1 MQIPDDSEDPMKKE
15 NLSIKLKNV
24 MKKHL
29 TEKEYHVIRLSYGIN
44 CDKQSAK
51 EIAHYLNMNGVSS
64 YVRVSQLKKQA
75 IDKLKKV
82 LNHSQVVDYL

>member
-1 MQIPDDSEDPMKKE
+1 ML
-15 NLSIKLKNV
+15 NN
-24 MKKHL
+24 L

-44 CDKQSAK
+44 CDKMSAK
-51 EIAHYLNMNGVSS
+51 EIASYLDMKGTSS

-75 IDKLKKV
+75 IDKLKQV